1 MKRFLF
7 VFILL
12 CIAAS
17 YFIFKH
23 QTSFE
28 VLMGRDSPHWA
39 FVNTNED
46 KRRIKFY
53 KSLYSKYF
61 PRANPNNSS
70 ERHIP
75 HVIHF
80 IWVGPRDFPDAS
92 IKNLE
97 SWKAWHPG
105 WKIKLWTDRQRDLSV
120 QGIEQT
126 LIDKDN
132 FPLLGNFVDKTTNF
146 GEKSDLLRYEILY
159 TQGGIYVDHDVFCY
173 HSFQSLHDNVDFIT
187 VLEKPHRDVGF
198 DSSIVPAI
206 CLIGSRQGHLIM
218 KTAIENVVECWDRV
232 ENEYADRPFLR
243 VVNRTFR
250 SFGEAVIKQ
259 IGRTGMIDL
268 PLPSSFLFAEE
279 IFTPSKIRALK
290 KKNYIFGSHSWDIS
304 WMRGTTSLPD
314 ETYQHLQQNF
324 RQHFLAKAQLKSIE
338 KKIWVLL
345 PASLLLIVLM
355 WRKRGLL

>member
-1 MKRFLF
+1 MNRFLL

-12 CIAAS
+12 GVAAS
-17 YFIFKH
+17 YFVFKN
-23 QTSFE
+23 QASFD
-28 VLMGRDSPHWA
+28 VLMGRDSPHWS

-46 KRRIKFY
+46 RRRIKLY
-53 KSLYSKYF
+53 KALYDKNF
-61 PRANPNNSS
+61 PCAHPNDFS
-70 ERHIP
+70 EIHIP

-80 IWVGPRDFPDAS
+80 IWLGPKDFPDTS

-105 WKIKLWTDRQRDLSV
+105 WKIKLWTDRQRDLSM
-120 QGIEQT
+120 QGVEQA
-126 LIDKDN
+126 LVEKDN
-132 FPLLGNFVDKTTNF
+132 FPLVGDFVNKTSNY

-173 HSFQSLHDNVDFIT
+173 HSFQPLHDSVDFVT

-206 CLIGSRQGHLIM
+206 CLIGSRQGHPIM
-218 KTAIENVVECWDRV
+218 KRAIENVYECWDRV

-259 IGRTGMIDL
+259 IGQTGMIDL

-279 IFTPSKIRALK
+279 IFPPNKIRALK

-314 ETYQHLQQNF
+314 ETYQQLQQNF
-324 RQHFLAKAQLKSIE
+324 RQHFLSKSQLKSIE
-338 KKIWVLL
+338 KKIWALL
-345 PASLLLIVLM
+345 PVSLLLVVLI

>member
-1 MKRFLF
+1 MKRFLIAA
-7 VFILL
+7 ILL
-12 CIAAS
+12 CAAAS

-23 QTSFE
+23 QTTFE
-28 VLMGRDSPHWA
+28 VLMGRDSPHWS
-39 FVNTNED
+39 FVSTDED
-46 KRRIKFY
+46 KRRIKCY
-53 KSLYSKYF
+53 KYLYIKNF
-61 PRANPNNSS
+61 PRAKPNSS
-70 ERHIP
+70 SEIHIP

-105 WKIKLWTDRQRDLSV
+105 WTIKLWTDRQRDLSV
-120 QGIEQT
+120 HGIEQV
-126 LIDKDN
+126 LIEKDN
-132 FPLLGNFVDKTTNF
+132 FPLVGDLVNKTDNF

-206 CLIGSRQGHLIM
+206 CLIGSRQGHPIM
-218 KTAIENVVECWDRV
+218 KAALENVAECWDRV
-232 ENEYADRPFLR
+232 EKEYADRPFLR

-259 IGRTGMIDL
+259 IGHTGMIDL

-304 WMRGTTSLPD
+304 WMRGNTSLPD
-314 ETYQHLQQNF
+314 DTYQHLQQNF
-324 RQHFLAKAQLKSIE
+324 RQHFLAKSQLKSVE
-338 KKIWVLL
+338 KKIWILL
-345 PASLLLIVLM
+345 PSSLLLVFFM